1 LLADTLKEE
10 DFIMKHQTLCVWLAG
25 IVLLG
30 FSTALLGQ
38 EELVVVLKD
47 GRRQSF
53 RMADV
58 ARIEF
63 VAGSKTS
70 MSPAVDFLKP
80 DKVIS
85 HAQWATFERVK
96 TPMTL
101 HGRSASLFVLQHPG
115 AAPTEAIYY
124 LNGRA
129 SRFTA
134 SVGID
139 QSMAPDNKIGAG
151 ATVEYLIYTD
161 GRLAWRSGLVTL
173 QTPVKNVDVDL
184 SGVNEL
190 RLVVTNG
197 GDNTDWDWAVWAD
210 PTIR

>member
-1 LLADTLKEE
+1 
-10 DFIMKHQTLCVWLAG
+10 MKHQLLCVGLAG
-25 IVLLG
+25 IMLLG
-30 FSTALLGQ
+30 FSAALSAQ

-53 RMADV
+53 HMADV

-63 VAGSKTS
+63 VTGTKATS
-70 MSPAVDFLKP
+70 MPEAPAVDFLKP

-134 SVGID
+134 FVGLD
-139 QSMAPDNKIGAG
+139 QSMAPGNKIGVG

-173 QTPVKNVDVDL
+173 QTPAKNVEVDR

-190 RLVVTNG
+190 KLVVTNG
-197 GDNTDWDWAVWAD
+197 GDNTNWDWAVWAD
-210 PTIR
+210 PSIR

>member
-1 LLADTLKEE
+1 
-10 DFIMKHQTLCVWLAG
+10 MKHQTLCVWLAG
-25 IVLLG
+25 IMLLG

-53 RMADV
+53 RVADV

-63 VAGSKTS
+63 VTGSKTTS
-70 MSPAVDFLKP
+70 MLEAPAVDFLKP

-85 HAQWATFERVK
+85 HAEWATFGRVK

-115 AAPTEAIYY
+115 PAPTEAIYY

-134 SVGID
+134 FVGID
-139 QSMAPDNKIGAG
+139 QSMDPNNKIGAG

-173 QTPVKNVDVDL
+173 QTPVKNVDVEL

-190 RLVVTNG
+190 KLVVTNG
-197 GDNTDWDWAVWAD
+197 GDNTDWDWAVWGD
-210 PTIR
+210 PSIR

>member
-1 LLADTLKEE
+1 
-10 DFIMKHQTLCVWLAG
+10 MKHRTLCVWLTG
-25 IVLLG
+25 IMLLG

-47 GRRQSF
+47 GRRQAF
-53 RMADV
+53 RVADV

-63 VAGSKTS
+63 VTGTKATS
-70 MSPAVDFLKP
+70 MPEAPAVDFLKP
-80 DKVIS
+80 DKVVS

-134 SVGID
+134 FVGID
-139 QSMAPDNKIGAG
+139 QSMVPGNKIGAG

-161 GRLAWRSGLVTL
+161 GHLAWRSGLVTL

-190 RLVVTNG
+190 KLVVTNG
-197 GDNTDWDWAVWAD
+197 GDNTDWDWAVWGN
-210 PTIR
+210 PSIR